1 MLFFIDMVKA
11 KWKLST
17 LLSLIFLLSLT
28 AWGSDKSFAQQEEP
42 PQRNTT
48 IVLSFTEYEWWL
60 IRWSDNQIVC
70 HIYIDHEGIPSD
82 QEIYDNCGENLYKEW
97 KSTSSCEVNE
107 KDEDGSINCV
117 GLYLHFI
124 SSYPAERTVVI
135 DLPPATIWLA
145 LSDCSPT
152 PSENL
157 CENLPTLLLLGEE
170 PLPNEQITAIHY
182 FLNDVTYTCEGNV
195 CEVPLFPTPLE
206 GVEIEF
212 WGDSSY
218 GDSTDHYS
226 ALIRVLDS
234 GILVSPSAGN
244 WYVDILST
252 QWLG

>member
-1 MLFFIDMVKA
+1 MVKA
-11 KWKLST
+11 KWKFST

-42 PQRNTT
+42 PQRHTT

-70 HIYIDHEGIPSD
+70 RIYIDHEGIPSD
-82 QEIYDNCGENLYKEW
+82 QEIYENCGENLYKEW

-107 KDEDGSINCV
+107 KDEDDTIDCV
-117 GLYLHFI
+117 GLYLHLI
-124 SSYPAERTVVI
+124 STYPTERTVVI

-152 PSENL
+152 PPENL

-182 FLNDVTYTCEGNV
+182 ILNDVTYTCEGNV

-212 WGDSSY
+212 WGDFV
-218 GDSTDHYS
+218 T
-226 ALIRVLDS
+226 AI
-234 GILVSPSAGN
+234 
-244 WYVDILST
+244 
-252 QWLG
+252 